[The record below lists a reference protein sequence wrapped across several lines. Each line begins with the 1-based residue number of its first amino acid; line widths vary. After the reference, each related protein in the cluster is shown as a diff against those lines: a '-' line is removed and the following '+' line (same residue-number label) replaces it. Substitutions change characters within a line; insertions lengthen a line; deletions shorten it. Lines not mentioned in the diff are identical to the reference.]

1 MLPTAEIFGL
11 EPSPDVL
18 LLLCLS
24 AKSIFVLDTLTS
36 KNSREIRTL
45 YLVAFGPTVRKK
57 KKIIVMQAYILNILA
72 INGKSFLSL

>member
-24 AKSIFVLDTLTS
+24 AKSIFMLDTLTS

-57 KKIIVMQAYILNILA
+57 KIIVMQAYILNVLA